1 MKPIHVEM
9 APTRNTNRIRILKAV
24 TKVIILVALFVGA
37 YKLGAHNQ
45 AKQDAEI
52 AKTHDLLIRTALLSS
67 DDSPEPV
74 SIPYTG
80 VEIAA
85 FEKGIV
91 VDSWKREQKLAEVTK

>member
-1 MKPIHVEM
+1 MKEIIVTTDM
-9 APTRNTNRIRILKAV
+9 NRTRHRTEAGVIVALVVGAV
-24 TKVIILVALFVGA
+24 LFVGA

-45 AKQDAEI
+45 AKADAEL
-52 AKTHDLLIRTALLSS
+52 AKRHDLSIRTALLAS